1 MTCSRGDERFG
12 LRHTSFEKFN
22 AYVDRETR
30 RERILENLK
39 KTLKIKEK
47 QLKMIGKILLKSLQF
62 YHKLL
67 LQKRQ
72 RSMKSYAKRNTMKSM
87 GIQFQMQKK
96 DSSRLLKKRG
106 KKESRSTLN

>member
-1 MTCSRGDERFG
+1 MTCSRGDKRF
-12 LRHTSFEKFN
+12 RHKNFTKFN

-47 QLKMIGKILLKSLQF
+47 QLKMIGTILLRCLKF

-72 RSMKSYAKRNTMKSM
+72 RSMKSYAKRNIMKSM
-87 GIQFQMQKK
+87 GIPLQMQRK
-96 DSSRLLKKRG
+96 DSFRLLKKRG
-106 KKESRSTLN
+106 KKESQSTRN